1 MTARLIGASRASG
14 VVSNAAD
21 NKMKGRLV
29 WSVIDQ
35 AALSAFS
42 LVLNLL
48 LMRAWGPGPFG
59 IFAIVLALTMVG
71 YSVQQALIGSQ
82 LAVLRAQARDP
93 GEDEDLVASLWLAN
107 CVLTVGLTIVT
118 FAVFWFWFPEY
129 PFLAASGAAFVGC
142 ALLREYARSLLFSE
156 LKLSEVIITDGVFI
170 VAACMGLAAVWG
182 DAQSLVPILLV
193 IAFANALSLVPTVWR
208 QPRAFAPRLEAQL
221 YHRYRRIWRHQSQWA
236 LLGVVSWEVLNRIHV
251 FVVGSWFGVAA
262 VGILQAGE
270 MIFRPLGLVLQA
282 WRRVAQPTFARLISK
297 REYDASL
304 TICLLSAG
312 GALLI
317 ACAFTAL
324 IYTAWDLLEAY
335 VFRGQY
341 QNIQL
346 VVTLWAVV
354 MSLRLFSGVFSTQL
368 EGFTKFR
375 ELSFTSLAG
384 AFTAT
389 AVLLSLLSV
398 VSYQWS
404 ILAIAAGFTVDL
416 LLVLVILTRTFAAA
430 KRGSADGSAKVV
442 ARNEALGNLDVRP
455 IAPKFQPAE

>member
-1 MTARLIGASRASG
+1 
-14 VVSNAAD
+14 
-21 NKMKGRLV
+21 
-29 WSVIDQ
+29 
-35 AALSAFS
+35 
-42 LVLNLL
+42 
-48 LMRAWGPGPFG
+48 
-59 IFAIVLALTMVG
+59 
-71 YSVQQALIGSQ
+71 
-82 LAVLRAQARDP
+82 
-93 GEDEDLVASLWLAN
+93 
-107 CVLTVGLTIVT
+107 
-118 FAVFWFWFPEY
+118 
-129 PFLAASGAAFVGC
+129 
-142 ALLREYARSLLFSE
+142 
-156 LKLSEVIITDGVFI
+156 
-170 VAACMGLAAVWG
+170 
-182 DAQSLVPILLV
+182 
-193 IAFANALSLVPTVWR
+193 
-208 QPRAFAPRLEAQL
+208 
-221 YHRYRRIWRHQSQWA
+221 
-236 LLGVVSWEVLNRIHV
+236 LNRIHV

-354 MSLRLFSGVFSTQL
+354 MTLRLFSGVFSTQL

>member
-1 MTARLIGASRASG
+1 

-29 WSVIDQ
+29 WSVVDQ
-35 AALSAFS
+35 ASLSAFS

-82 LAVLRAQARDP
+82 LAILRAQAQDP
-93 GEDEDLVASLWLAN
+93 GDDEDLVATLWIAN
-107 CVLTVGLTIVT
+107 CVLTASLAAVT
-118 FAVFWFWFPEY
+118 FAVFWFWFPDY

-156 LKLSEVIITDGVFI
+156 LKLAEVIITDSVFI
-170 VAACMGLAAVWG
+170 AAACSGVAAVWG

-193 IAFANALSLVPTVWR
+193 IAFANALSLAPTVWR
-208 QPRAFAPRLEAQL
+208 QPRAFAPRLETQL

-236 LLGVVSWEVLNRIHV
+236 LLGVVSWEILNRIHV

-282 WRRVAQPTFARLISK
+282 WRRVAQPTFARLVNN

-304 TICLLSAG
+304 SICLLSAG

-317 ACAFTAL
+317 GCAFTAF
-324 IYTAWDLLEAY
+324 IYAAWDLLEAY

-346 VVTLWAVV
+346 VVTLWAIV
-354 MSLRLFSGVFSTQL
+354 MILKLFSGVFSTQL

-389 AVLLSLLSV
+389 AVLLSVLSV
-398 VSYQWS
+398 ASYEWS
-404 ILAIAAGFTVDL
+404 ILAIAAGFSVDL
-416 LLVLVILTRTFAAA
+416 FLVLVILTRTFAAA
-430 KRGSADGSAKVV
+430 KRESADGSASPAPVL
-442 ARNEALGNLDVRP
+442 ARNQTLGTLDVRP
-455 IAPKFQPAE
+455 IASKFQPAE

>member
-1 MTARLIGASRASG
+1 M
-14 VVSNAAD
+14 VSNAAD

-29 WSVIDQ
+29 WSVVDQ
-35 AALSAFS
+35 ASLSAFS

-82 LAVLRAQARDP
+82 LAILRAQAQDP
-93 GEDEDLVASLWLAN
+93 GDDEDLVASLWIAN
-107 CVLTVGLTIVT
+107 CVLTAGLAAVT
-118 FAVFWFWFPEY
+118 FAVFWFWFPDY
-129 PFLAASGAAFVGC
+129 PLLAASGAAFVGC

-156 LKLSEVIITDGVFI
+156 LKLAEVIITDGVFI
-170 VAACMGLAAVWG
+170 AAACAGVAAVWG

-193 IAFANALSLVPTVWR
+193 IAFANALSLAPTVWR

-221 YHRYRRIWRHQSQWA
+221 YHRYRRIWRHQSRWA
-236 LLGVVSWEVLNRIHV
+236 LLGVVSWEILNRVHV

-282 WRRVAQPTFARLISK
+282 WRRVAQPTFARLVNNK
-297 REYDASL
+297 EYDTSL
-304 TICLLSAG
+304 SICLLSAG
-312 GALLI
+312 GAFLVG
-317 ACAFTAL
+317 CAFTAF
-324 IYTAWDLLEAY
+324 IYAAWDLLETY

-354 MSLRLFSGVFSTQL
+354 MSLKLFSGVFSTQL

-384 AFTAT
+384 AFTAI
-389 AVLLSLLSV
+389 AVLLSVLNV
-398 VSYQWS
+398 ASYEWS

-416 LLVLVILTRTFAAA
+416 FLVLVILTRTFAAA
-430 KRGSADGSAKVV
+430 KRESADRSASPAPVR
-442 ARNEALGNLDVRP
+442 ARNETLGTLDVRP
-455 IAPKFQPAE
+455 IASKFQPAE

>member
-1 MTARLIGASRASG
+1 M
-14 VVSNAAD
+14 VSNAAD
-21 NKMKGRLV
+21 DKMKGRIV

-107 CVLTVGLTIVT
+107 CALTGGLVALTYVV
-118 FAVFWFWFPEY
+118 FAVWFSDQ
-129 PFLAASGAAFVGC
+129 PFLAVSAAAFVGC
-142 ALLREYARSLLFSE
+142 SLLREYARSLLFSE
-156 LKLSEVIITDGVFI
+156 LRLAEVIVTDGVFI
-170 VAACMGLAAVWG
+170 VAACAGLAAAWG

-193 IAFANALSLVPTVWR
+193 VALANALSLAPNVWR
-208 QPRAFAPRLEAQL
+208 QPHAFVPRFEAQL

-282 WRRVAQPTFARLISK
+282 WRRVAQPTFARLINK

-304 TICLLSAG
+304 SICLLSAG

-317 ACAFTAL
+317 ACAFTAF
-324 IYTAWDLLEAY
+324 IYAAWDLLEAY

-354 MSLRLFSGVFSTQL
+354 MGLKLFSGVFSTQL

-375 ELSFTSLAG
+375 ALSFTSLAG

-389 AVLLSLLSV
+389 GVLLSVLSFA
-398 VSYQWS
+398 SYEWS
-404 ILAIAAGFTVDL
+404 ILAIAAGFSVDL
-416 LLVLVILTRTFAAA
+416 ILVLIILTRTFAAA
-430 KRGSADGSAKVV
+430 RQESTGRSAAVV
-442 ARNEALGNLDVRP
+442 ARNETLGNVDVRP
-455 IAPKFQPAE
+455 IASKFQPAE